1 MGHTFTTTATVST
14 AGDFS
19 APTFTTAP
27 SPNLTVLLQ
36 NPKLTLNTTVADNK
50 ELGYIKI
57 SIPAV
62 HVNDSI
68 ALTGTS
74 YTLQKAYE
82 LPATEAEYNMTITI
96 GDKGGNTTSTQSV
109 VKVSE
114 LPDFSRMYLADV
126 DDVADLSSDLM
137 GSDYK
142 DGLIRVYSTDNW
154 KSGKAIPSKLM
165 WCLGNFS
172 RFIRPG
178 ATRYPVTLLD
188 EHRQI
193 VQDGETDP
201 RAVMVSAYRNIDG
214 SWVMVAI
221 NYSESAQSFTIDGIQ
236 GKQVWKA
243 YRTSDVEG
251 ESLKPVG
258 TISHSTRLEPKSI
271 TTFVAQ

>member
-1 MGHTFTTTATVST
+1 M
-14 AGDFS
+14 
-19 APTFTTAP
+19 
-27 SPNLTVLLQ
+27 
-36 NPKLTLNTTVADNK
+36 
-50 ELGYIKI
+50 
-57 SIPAV
+57 
-62 HVNDSI
+62 
-68 ALTGTS
+68 
-74 YTLQKAYE
+74 
-82 LPATEAEYNMTITI
+82 
-96 GDKGGNTTSTQSV
+96 
-109 VKVSE
+109 
-114 LPDFSRMYLADV
+114 
-126 DDVADLSSDLM
+126 
-137 GSDYK
+137 
-142 DGLIRVYSTDNW
+142 
-154 KSGKAIPSKLM
+154 
-165 WCLGNFS
+165 GNFS

-258 TISHSTRLEPKSI
+258 TVSHSTRLEPKSI

>member
-1 MGHTFTTTATVST
+1 MGNDEEI
-14 AGDFS
+14 GGGGYYDFS
-19 APTFTTAP
+19 MRTG
-27 SPNLTVLLQ
+27 LY
-36 NPKLTLNTTVADNK
+36 VAR
-50 ELGYIKI
+50 IM
-57 SIPAV
+57 
-62 HVNDSI
+62 HH
-68 ALTGTS
+68 
-74 YTLQKAYE
+74 
-82 LPATEAEYNMTITI
+82 
-96 GDKGGNTTSTQSV
+96 
-109 VKVSE
+109 
-114 LPDFSRMYLADV
+114 
-126 DDVADLSSDLM
+126 DLVYGQAKSWSWWRAM

-165 WCLGNFS
+165 WCMGNFS

-178 ATRYPVTLLD
+178 ATRYPVTLLN

-193 VQDGETDP
+193 IQDGETDP